1 MNYCIVY
8 GCRNVVPMGIVMCH
22 HCRAYYITKHFT
34 ASAAET
40 SAAGANGQPDYS
52 DDSHR
57 GGSVDTAPAADA
69 LSDEQ
74 RQTAEYMAEVL
85 RTVKRKTKR
94 LINQVPQ
101 RFHGELF
108 DLAIQAARAAA
119 KWDYVNQPEPIKEPV
134 KKEPFIN
141 PDGTES
147 ENLVVVWKKAWLV
160 SDLNAGG
167 DGRTHAP

>member
-1 MNYCIVY
+1 MSKCIVNHCEHEVEP
-8 GCRNVVPMGIVMCH
+8 GLVMCDP
-22 HCRAYYITKHFT
+22 CRYHYVVKAFT

-40 SAAGANGQPDYS
+40 SAAGTAQLPESPALQPGVV
-52 DDSHR
+52 
-57 GGSVDTAPAADA
+57 GGSNSPAADA

-108 DLAIQAARAAA
+108 DLAITAARAAA
-119 KWDYVNQPEPIKEPV
+119 KWDYVNQP
-134 KKEPFIN
+134 
-141 PDGTES
+141 
-147 ENLVVVWKKAWLV
+147 
-160 SDLNAGG
+160 AGG
-167 DGRTHAP
+167 DQ